1 MKTGSGTTSRFFRPF
16 TGAALT
22 AVLGLVG
29 VPAATAAQGVV
40 PQVSCYQRATDGG
53 LDDALATQLCR
64 GARSS
69 TPADCFVRAQD
80 EGSLTQSQAV
90 QLCQFAAPD
99 EDPAGCY
106 IQAREQTFTAP
117 ARVLQLCQPA
127 VQTCPGYVE

>member
-1 MKTGSGTTSRFFRPF
+1 MKTGSGTSRFFRPF
-16 TGAALT
+16 AGAALI

-29 VPAATAAQGVV
+29 VPAAAAAQGVV

-53 LDDALATQLCR
+53 LDDSLATQLCR

-106 IQAREQTFTAP
+106 IQARKQTFTAP
-117 ARVLQLCQPA
+117 TRVLQLCQPA

>member
-1 MKTGSGTTSRFFRPF
+1 MKTGIGATSRFFRPF

-29 VPAATAAQGVV
+29 VPAAAAAQGVV

-99 EDPAGCY
+99 EDPAACY
-106 IQAREQTFTAP
+106 IQARKQTFTAP
-117 ARVLQLCQPA
+117 TRVLQLCQPA
-127 VQTCPGYVE
+127 VQTCPGNVE

>member
-1 MKTGSGTTSRFFRPF
+1 MKTGSGTSQFFRPF
-16 TGAALT
+16 AGAALT
-22 AVLGLVG
+22 AVLGLLG
-29 VPAATAAQGVV
+29 VPAAAAAQGVV
-40 PQVSCYQRATDGG
+40 PQLSCYQRATDGG
-53 LDDALATQLCR
+53 LDDSLATQLCR

-106 IQAREQTFTAP
+106 LQARKQTFTDA

-127 VQTCPGYVE
+127 VQNCPGYVE

>member
-1 MKTGSGTTSRFFRPF
+1 MKTGSGTSSFVRPF
-16 TGAALT
+16 AGAALT
-22 AVLGLVG
+22 AAVLAFMG
-29 VPAATAAQGVV
+29 VPAAAVAQGVV

-53 LDDALATQLCR
+53 LGDSLATQLCR

-106 IQAREQTFTAP
+106 LQAREQTFTDP

-127 VQTCPGYVE
+127 VQSCPGYVE